1 MTEQDKKEIMNL
13 IKAKKIIKQ
22 KEQTDDIWQ
31 EVMDKALAEIDR
43 LKVELRNAG
52 KVIEEY
58 INKPSEASTDLWQRG
73 YQEGFKQAKFDC
85 EMDKLNEPKEITLRE
100 GLELMKKECEEN
112 EECDGD
118 GKNCGIVGV
127 CFNLQYPMSWDI
139 DNMIKAAEK
148 LKEENK

>member
-1 MTEQDKKEIMNL
+1 MNL
-13 IKAKKIIKQ
+13 EESIELLKSVRGNEYVATSDY
-22 KEQTDDIWQ
+22 ES
-31 EVMDKALAEIDR
+31 ALGTVLSEIDR

-100 GLELMKKECEEN
+100 GLEFLQKECKGTD
-112 EECDGD
+112 CKKC
-118 GKNCGIVGV
+118 KNDLKTV
-127 CFNLQYPMSWDI
+127 CIDAFELSPANWDI
-139 DNMIKAAEK
+139 NNIIQAVEH
-148 LKEENK
+148 LKRGE